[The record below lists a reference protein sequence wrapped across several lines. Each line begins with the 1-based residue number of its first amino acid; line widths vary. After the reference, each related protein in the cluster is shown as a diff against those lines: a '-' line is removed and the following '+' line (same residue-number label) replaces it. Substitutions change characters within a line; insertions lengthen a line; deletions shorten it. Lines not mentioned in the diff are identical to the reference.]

1 MGDAYRDDLAAALLR
16 AEDLDRENAQLRAR
30 NAELERRFAPPRPL
44 DEAERN
50 RARLLEAVTRE
61 REEAAAR
68 ARAREDEARL
78 RALAR
83 SSRSHGDSDE
93 QRSIVLTLALVGV
106 ILAGAMGSAAG
117 IAIVIGVAGA
127 ALAFVDPRGD
137 KR

>member
-1 MGDAYRDDLAAALLR
+1 MNTRTA
-16 AEDLDRENAQLRAR
+16 DLDAVLARSDALERNIERLRAR
-30 NAELERRFAPPRPL
+30 NAELERQLRTQAAV
-44 DEAERN
+44 DEVAMN

-83 SSRSHGDSDE
+83 RSRSHGDSDE
-93 QRSIVLTLALVGV
+93 QRSLVLTLALLGV

-117 IAIVIGVAGA
+117 IALVIGVAGA
-127 ALAFVDPRGD
+127 ALAFVDPPGD

>member
-1 MGDAYRDDLAAALLR
+1 MNTRTDDLDAVLARSDALER
-16 AEDLDRENAQLRAR
+16 NIERLRAR
-30 NAELERRFAPPRPL
+30 NAELERQLRTQAAV
-44 DEAERN
+44 DEVAMN

-83 SSRSHGDSDE
+83 RSRSHGDSDE
-93 QRSIVLTLALVGV
+93 QRSLVLTLALLGV

-117 IAIVIGVAGA
+117 IALVIGVAGA
-127 ALAFVDPRGD
+127 ALAFVDPPGD